1 MVNNF
6 KTVVYKS
13 VFRAYIYYQSFFFGK
28 AGLTSYIT
36 SYHIGKGRGKLYHN
50 NVCYAS
56 IKVYSKLTNKQTKNR
71 LKLAIW
77 TPNLLSI
84 LLEERN
90 CL

>member
-6 KTVVYKS
+6 KTVVYKT
-13 VFRAYIYYQSFFFGK
+13 VFRAYIYYQSLSCRK

-56 IKVYSKLTNKQTKNR
+56 IKVYSKQQTNKQKTD
-71 LKLAIW
+71 
-77 TPNLLSI
+77 
-84 LLEERN
+84 
-90 CL
+90 